1 VFSDND
7 ITRQLERG
15 KRFGATMIVVGIA
28 AVLAAVVLYVVL

>member
-15 KRFGATMIVVGIA
+15 KRLGFTMIAVAVA
-28 AVLAAVVLYVVL
+28 AVVAAVVLYVLL